1 LQASNEHGWL
11 VAFRNMARA
20 NEQQK
25 QQEQK
30 QKQKQKQKQE
40 QPKQKQ
46 HKQQQQQQQN
56 GGGKTRVSSRSLKRA
71 GALSVNSVEV
81 RCIYPP
87 F

>member
-1 LQASNEHGWL
+1 LQASNTHGWHG
-11 VAFRNMARA
+11 AFRNMARA

-30 QKQKQKQKQE
+30 QKQKQKQKQRH
-40 QPKQKQ
+40 QQQRQ
-46 HKQQQQQQQN
+46 HQQQQQQN
-56 GGGKTRVSSRSLKRA
+56 GGGKTRVSSRPLKRA
-71 GALSVNSVEV
+71 GALSVNGVEV

>member
-1 LQASNEHGWL
+1 LQASNAHGWHG
-11 VAFRNMARA
+11 AFRNMARA

-30 QKQKQKQKQE
+30 QKQKQKQKQRH
-40 QPKQKQ
+40 QQQRQ
-46 HKQQQQQQQN
+46 HQQQQQQN
-56 GGGKTRVSSRSLKRA
+56 GGGKTRVSSRPLKPA
-71 GALSVNSVEV
+71 GALSVNGVEV